1 MTRDSFVWWVGLIG
15 AIVTGLAASADLFP
29 LEWKPYITVAAL
41 VIGSVSGWMKTSP
54 LVGENDAKK
63 VDVSKII
70 SALLIA
76 FVSLGL
82 LTGATCHGTQS
93 PRHDA
98 TLNLQVLTSSLRALQ
113 DSEQSLYR
121 AQTIP
126 QLTPDAHKAFN
137 AKMVEVWDATSAAV
151 SVVQAWRPGE
161 PMPAQ
166 LAALIEKTRV
176 AVEAAAAVFGAYV
189 PQKIT
194 DVWRAIA
201 DILLQTLGGAK

>member
-1 MTRDSFVWWVGLIG
+1 MSGIWIWIC
-15 AIVTGLAASADLFP
+15 S
-29 LEWKPYITVAAL
+29 
-41 VIGSVSGWMKTSP
+41 SVSARILSACPASVAETMFVSVPNPWPLTTTVEPTSP